1 MALLL
6 VLAVACRG
14 GSDGAGEAISIVV
27 TTNILG
33 DVVEQVV
40 GEDAEV
46 EVLLP
51 AGVDPHEYQAS
62 SQQVAALAKADL
74 VVANGLGLEEGL
86 VDALEAAESDGV
98 NVFEVAP
105 LLSPIGFG
113 DETCEPEAGHGHG
126 QDEVGGCDPHV
137 WMDPLRMADAARL
150 VAAELEAIS
159 GGGLW
164 QSRAGGYAA
173 ELTAADGEI
182 GQLMAVVPAGRRRL
196 VTNHDTLGYFAAR
209 YGFEVIGTVV
219 PGGSTLG
226 APSSEELAALVEVI
240 RQEGVSVIFAETIE
254 PATLAEA
261 VASELD
267 AHVEVVELHTDSLGE
282 SGTDADTLIGM
293 LVANARL
300 IADALG

>member
-14 GSDGAGEAISIVV
+14 GSDGAGAISIVV

-46 EVLLP
+46 EVLMP

-113 DETCEPEAGHGHG
+113 DETCEPE
-126 QDEVGGCDPHV
+126 
-137 WMDPLRMADAARL
+137 
-150 VAAELEAIS
+150 
-159 GGGLW
+159 
-164 QSRAGGYAA
+164 
-173 ELTAADGEI
+173 
-182 GQLMAVVPAGRRRL
+182 
-196 VTNHDTLGYFAAR
+196 
-209 YGFEVIGTVV
+209 
-219 PGGSTLG
+219 
-226 APSSEELAALVEVI
+226 
-240 RQEGVSVIFAETIE
+240 
-254 PATLAEA
+254 
-261 VASELD
+261 
-267 AHVEVVELHTDSLGE
+267 
-282 SGTDADTLIGM
+282 
-293 LVANARL
+293 
-300 IADALG
+300 